1 MCPRKDVA
9 LTTVSRRPYFRRM
22 RLCREGLE
30 DMILDI
36 LSEEM
41 SPCLKSLVLINNS
54 SKDLRNHEVY
64 LEHL

>member
-1 MCPRKDVA
+1 
-9 LTTVSRRPYFRRM
+9 
-22 RLCREGLE
+22 
-30 DMILDI
+30 MILDI

-41 SPCLKSLVLINNS
+41 SPCLKSLVLMNNS